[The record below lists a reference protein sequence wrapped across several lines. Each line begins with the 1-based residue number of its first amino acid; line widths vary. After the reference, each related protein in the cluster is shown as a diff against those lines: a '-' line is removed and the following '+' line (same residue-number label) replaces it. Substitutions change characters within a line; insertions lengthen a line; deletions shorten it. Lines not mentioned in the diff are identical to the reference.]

1 MNLEAPVTTSAIPQP
16 LSPGR
21 RVVTLLSAARPEI
34 LLAQIGLVVIAA
46 HVIDD
51 NFVQPQPGTSAG
63 DHLVSGLVPTIAL
76 LLFATFYGHMRTGLR
91 ATLAV
96 VVGLFGVTI
105 GISEAVY
112 YAVTTGASGDDYS
125 GFLAIPAGLLLAGVG
140 VTALWRSRRRDDRL
154 LRRYGRRLAIA
165 VGSLVIAYVV
175 VFPFFLSYVFTHL
188 ARTGVPVARL
198 GAKYQNVAFQTK
210 DGLTLKGWY
219 VPSRNGAAVIVAP
232 GRTGTQ
238 RHARMLFATATE
250 SSSSIG
256 AARER
261 ATVIRTPSA
270 GSQPRSR
277 SRPGV
282 PRGPPRRRSGADRR
296 PRLVRRGRDAAPGCC
311 RRQGFSGGRV
321 GRSRR
326 LLAA

>member
-1 MNLEAPVTTSAIPQP
+1 MSTSAIRH

-21 RVVTLLSAARPEI
+21 RVVTLLSAARPEV

-125 GFLAIPAGLLLAGVG
+125 GFLAIAAGLLLAGVG
-140 VTALWRSRRRDDRL
+140 VEALWRSRRRDDRL
-154 LRRYGRRLAIA
+154 LRRYGRRLALA
-165 VGSLVIAYVV
+165 VGSLVVRV
-175 VFPFFLSYVFTHL
+175 
-188 ARTGVPVARL
+188 RGRVPVLPLLRL
-198 GAKYQNVAFQTK
+198 HASGAY
-210 DGLTLKGWY
+210 
-219 VPSRNGAAVIVAP
+219 
-232 GRTGTQ
+232 GRTGGKAWREVPERRVSDEGWT
-238 RHARMLFATATE
+238 HAQ
-250 SSSSIG
+250 G
-256 AARER
+256 
-261 ATVIRTPSA
+261 VV
-270 GSQPRSR
+270 
-277 SRPGV
+277 RPV
-282 PRGPPRRRSGADRR
+282 QERRRGDRR
-296 PRLVRRGRDAAPGCC
+296 AR
-311 RRQGFSGGRV
+311 
-321 GRSRR
+321 
-326 LLAA
+326 